1 MCTHSL
7 IRVHA
12 CVYTQYTHV
21 FKSYI
26 CTIHTYTMYTIHTD
40 THVYAY
46 AYMHVHNNLRI
57 IFVHI
62 IFIQRISH
70 QDNLGSTY
78 LYIHIQHISVYSYIH
93 DTHTYYVTILL
104 LFGGAHIFSAHSS
117 TYSYIHDTYTYYV
130 TKHTQAPP
138 QICRFEG
145 IRCI

>member
-1 MCTHSL
+1 MHEYIWRQVQANTCTCMCTHSL
-7 IRVHA
+7 IRVHT

-78 LYIHIQHISVYSYIH
+78 LYIHIQHISVYSY
-93 DTHTYYVTILL
+93 T
-104 LFGGAHIFSAHSS
+104 AHICIFIYTRYTHILCNNPPSLWRCTYLLS
-117 TYSYIHDTYTYYV
+117 T
-130 TKHTQAPP
+130 
-138 QICRFEG
+138 
-145 IRCI
+145 